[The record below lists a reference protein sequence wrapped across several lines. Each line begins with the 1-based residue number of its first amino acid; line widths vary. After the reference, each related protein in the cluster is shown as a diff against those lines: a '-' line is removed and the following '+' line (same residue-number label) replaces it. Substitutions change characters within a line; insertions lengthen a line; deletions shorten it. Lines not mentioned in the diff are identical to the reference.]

1 MDTIFVQF
9 YTSLKDIPGQNA
21 RYSLGNG
28 FSDTYEICKKKGDF
42 YWFYHDHSVKGKFN
56 EIDKRYDD
64 LSFPIKNGVAYV
76 SAFFIQHLYRAY
88 LWACEYPNVKFI
100 VGGPAVRY
108 HHTIEGTKIPDNIKF
123 TTKSVESLFNVKNF
137 SSKWGIDL
145 PKEIEPGCDIYLSYT
160 LNDYCYWNKCVFC
173 AHPAIESVDHLPKR
187 TRLNPQ
193 FEFESLVKKYDGKL
207 LIDLATPCML
217 PYHLK
222 NLVPRLP
229 KLDNI
234 FYESYI
240 RCEKRILEILESIP
254 AKNLL
259 RPVMRY
265 KFGVEYPS
273 NRMWTYLKK
282 GFEYKTMTKF
292 MDIVLSS
299 ESNLTF
305 SIINGWNNLT
315 SNDVASLEKFLKGI
329 PISEK
334 GKLTILKLFR
344 LVITPHGFLW
354 GKYKVERM
362 MNIGPFILGYRG
374 YLNKEQ
380 KHLND
385 ISKQLIEHYAK
396 EKNYV
401 VVNL

>member
-28 FSDTYEICKKKGDF
+28 FSDTYEICKDKGDF
-42 YWFYHDHSVKGKFN
+42 YWFHHDHSIEGKFN
-56 EIDKRYDD
+56 TIDKRYDD
-64 LSFPIKNGVAYV
+64 LSFPIRKGTAYV
-76 SAFFIQHLYRAY
+76 SALFIQHLYRAY

-108 HHTIEGTKIPDNIKF
+108 HHIIEGSVMPDNIEF
-123 TTKSVESLFNVKNF
+123 TTSSVESIFNVKNF
-137 SSKWGIDL
+137 SSRWGIDL
-145 PKEIEPGCDIYLSYT
+145 PIGIEPGCDIYLSYT

-173 AHPAIESVDHLPKR
+173 AHPAIERVDHLPKR
-187 TRLNPQ
+187 TRLKPQ
-193 FEFESLVKKYDGKL
+193 FEFESLVNKYDGKL

-222 NLVPRLP
+222 NLVPKLP
-229 KLDNI
+229 KLDRI

-240 RCEKRILEILESIP
+240 RCEKRILDILENNPLDDI
-254 AKNLL
+254 L

-273 NRMWTYLKK
+273 NRMWSYLNK
-282 GFEYKTMTKF
+282 GFEYETMTKF
-292 MDIVLSS
+292 MKIVLSS
-299 ESNLTF
+299 KSNLTF

-315 SNDVASLEKFLKGI
+315 SKDVKSLHKFLKNI
-329 PISEK
+329 PVSSK

-344 LVITPHGFLW
+344 LVITPNSFLW
-354 GKYKVERM
+354 GKYEIEKM
-362 MNIGPFILGYRG
+362 MKIGPFILGYRG
-374 YLNKEQ
+374 RLNKEQ
-380 KHLND
+380 KYLNK
-385 ISKQLIEHYAK
+385 ISREIIKNFAK

-401 VVNL
+401 VVHL